1 MAETRG
7 KRGFSVELKSNEYVK
22 SLNLSREGRES
33 VLVEEV
39 LERARSYGKCSPRRR
54 RLNSV

>member
-1 MAETRG
+1 MPETRG

-39 LERARSYGKCSPRRR
+39 LERAQLRKMLSKKKEAE
-54 RLNSV
+54 